1 MTQAAS
7 PNLEQLA
14 PAAPVA
20 AATRAAASLA
30 AADARRVIALAEVA
44 TPAGEHVRAPDAEM
58 VALVAM
64 GLERMG
70 SPLREHY
77 GKLLLA
83 LDLVQRKQSQASS
96 SPAQLADE
104 LAKRL
109 EIAEAEAAQLQAAV
123 STVDELVQNAAA
135 VSPTELRDELAA
147 RAAEITR
154 MTLEQTQLAVLTEKL
169 IVELKQAQLEA
180 FELDPLRAEMEKNER
195 EANDLE
201 RQRATE
207 QSDQRTVFSLPRGFQ
222 KEGWLAVVEAKTI
235 IVAPLGRPTPPISLT
250 ASTVPLLGN
259 SAGEELLAW
268 IEREQSH
275 SIYLLLV
282 VRPGGERTLDEAIQL
297 LSERNISFG
306 YDLIGA
312 DEEIMHPERG
322 AAP

>member
-1 MTQAAS
+1 MSRRGRSGPTI
-7 PNLEQLA
+7 
-14 PAAPVA
+14 
-20 AATRAAASLA
+20 SLFSFQDIITSVTA
-30 AADARRVIALAEVA
+30 IVTVIA
-44 TPAGEHVRAPDAEM
+44 
-58 VALVAM
+58 
-64 GLERMG
+64 
-70 SPLREHY
+70 
-77 GKLLLA
+77 LLLA